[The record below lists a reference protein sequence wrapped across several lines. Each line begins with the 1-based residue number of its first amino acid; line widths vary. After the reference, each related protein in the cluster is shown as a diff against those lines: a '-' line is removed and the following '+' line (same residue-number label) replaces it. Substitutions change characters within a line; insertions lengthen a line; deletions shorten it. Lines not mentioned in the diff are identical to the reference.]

1 MTRIRIVSP
10 TFIPAKYYER
20 YQSLKEL
27 DVGIMVTVDFG
38 FLPQSLEILKIEELY
53 EIAEPPGAEVP
64 QNLKV
69 FKAGVRNALK
79 TYLDLVHQMKNLG
92 VLKICDSPLAN
103 IDDLKLPESKIKKL
117 SLVSCQY
124 LTKFSSL
131 LRFPNLKRLLLDN
144 CRFPLEL
151 FQDES
156 GLAKLRTFK
165 FKTKMPLVW
174 RNNLNDLKFPQGL
187 TRLALEG
194 EFVLDNWQVPE
205 KIRTLHLMCTNF
217 VDISNFKLPPDF
229 VYFEIERSKVKNL
242 DGLQFP
248 TGLLVLVL
256 ERNENLCSM
265 SNTNLPKLTEFMDVR
280 AYFDDS
286 KPNATEKTRTLLTSI
301 GRRVA
306 FPMVVN

>member
-10 TFIPAKYYER
+10 TFIPAKHYER

-27 DVGIMVTVDFG
+27 DAGIMMTVDFG

-53 EIAEPPGAEVP
+53 EIAEPPRAEVP

-79 TYLDLVHQMKNLG
+79 TYLNLVHQMKNLE

-131 LRFPNLKRLLLDN
+131 LRFPNSKRLLLDN

-165 FKTKMPLVW
+165 FKTKMPLV
-174 RNNLNDLKFPQGL
+174 
-187 TRLALEG
+187 
-194 EFVLDNWQVPE
+194 
-205 KIRTLHLMCTNF
+205 
-217 VDISNFKLPPDF
+217 
-229 VYFEIERSKVKNL
+229 
-242 DGLQFP
+242 
-248 TGLLVLVL
+248 
-256 ERNENLCSM
+256 
-265 SNTNLPKLTEFMDVR
+265 
-280 AYFDDS
+280 
-286 KPNATEKTRTLLTSI
+286 
-301 GRRVA
+301 
-306 FPMVVN
+306 